1 MAAEL
6 KPIDVICQPSRDGK
20 ITPMKIRVIDE
31 DGEYQ
36 EYKIKGYNI
45 IMRNNIGLNKK
56 RILAARYAT
65 RPFSSAKAAG
75 ADLFEIVPE
84 QIYTSA
90 DLNWQ
95 DKQSRSSVEMN
106 DSSSRPA
113 ISSKVE
119 NISQY
124 SHVFV
129 GFPVWWYREPS
140 IIDTFMES
148 YDWNGITV
156 IPFCTSGGSGLGDAG
171 KNMQALGK
179 GAKVI
184 EGKRLSGNASE
195 TELKVW
201 ADQIL

>member
-1 MAAEL
+1 MSKALVAYFSASGVTKRVAENL
-6 KPIDVICQPSRDGK
+6 
-20 ITPMKIRVIDE
+20 
-31 DGEYQ
+31 
-36 EYKIKGYNI
+36 
-45 IMRNNIGLNKK
+45 
-56 RILAARYAT
+56 
-65 RPFSSAKAAG
+65 AKAAS
-75 ADLFEIVPE
+75 ADLFEIIPE
-84 QIYTSA
+84 QIYSNA

-106 DSSSRPA
+106 DRSSRPA
-113 ISSKVE
+113 ISSKIE
-119 NISQY
+119 DIKQY

-156 IPFCTSGGSGLGDAG
+156 IPFCTSGGSGIGDAG

-179 GAKVI
+179 GARVI

-195 TELKVW
+195 TELKAW

>member
-1 MAAEL
+1 MSKTLVAYFSASGVTKRLAENL
-6 KPIDVICQPSRDGK
+6 
-20 ITPMKIRVIDE
+20 
-31 DGEYQ
+31 
-36 EYKIKGYNI
+36 
-45 IMRNNIGLNKK
+45 
-56 RILAARYAT
+56 
-65 RPFSSAKAAG
+65 AKAAS
-75 ADLFEIVPE
+75 AELFEIVPE
-84 QIYTSA
+84 QAYTSE

-95 DKQSRSSVEMN
+95 NKQSRSSVEMN
-106 DSSSRPA
+106 DRSCRPA

-119 NISQY
+119 DMAQY
-124 SHVFV
+124 SHVFI

-184 EGKRLSGNASE
+184 DGKRLSGNTSE
-195 TELKVW
+195 ADLKVW
-201 ADQIL
+201 VESLI